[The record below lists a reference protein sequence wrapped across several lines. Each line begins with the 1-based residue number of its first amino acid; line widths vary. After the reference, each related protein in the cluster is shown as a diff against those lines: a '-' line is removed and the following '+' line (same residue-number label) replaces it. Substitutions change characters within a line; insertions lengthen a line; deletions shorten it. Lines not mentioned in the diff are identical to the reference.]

1 MSALRSVA
9 RVCKLALFMLW
20 ASMSLHAG
28 ATAKLDTMEPLGAP
42 RKGPVS
48 KKRSIAIDVAPGN
61 WGRADVRDIA
71 QVLESAAGEL
81 LTHVGSSRG
90 EISIRVIPRSG
101 PPKVLYE
108 RGVDGQ
114 YVIQLSAR
122 DERWFQYVFQ
132 FSHELCH
139 VLSNFDHK
147 EAIGEAKVD
156 EGNQWFEEALCE
168 TASLF
173 TLRRLAAVWESN
185 PPTPN
190 WAGYASTFSA
200 YAGHLMGQ
208 AHRQLPAGQSLRD
221 WYAQNRAS
229 LRESPYLREKNE
241 LVAASLL
248 PLFEADPE
256 LWRSVAYLNPAKT
269 SAGKPFAHYVADW
282 QAASPDKTLPDQVID
297 LFGLPQGGQ
306 LAGMDASESPGKP
319 PAATALMSSQSVS
332 GVAGD

>member
-1 MSALRSVA
+1 MSVLKSVA

-20 ASMSLHAG
+20 ASASLHAG
-28 ATAKLDTMEPLGAP
+28 ATARLDAVETPGTA

-71 QVLESAAGEL
+71 QVLESAADEL
-81 LTHVGSSRG
+81 LAHVGSSRG

-101 PPKVLYE
+101 PPRVLYE

-147 EAIGEAKVD
+147 EAIGQAKVD

-173 TLRRLAAVWESN
+173 TLRRLAAAWETH
-185 PPTPN
+185 PPAPN
-190 WAGYASTFSA
+190 WADHASLLSA
-200 YAGHLMGQ
+200 YAAHLMGQ

-221 WYAQNRAS
+221 WYAHNDSSLRAS
-229 LRESPYLREKNE
+229 PYQREKNE

-248 PLFEADPE
+248 PLFEARPE
-256 LWRSVAYLNPAKT
+256 LWRSVAYLNPVRA
-269 SAGKPFAHYVADW
+269 SAGKAFAHYVADW
-282 QAASPDKTLPDQVID
+282 QAASPDKTLPDQLIE
-297 LFGLPQGGQ
+297 LFGLSQGGQ
-306 LAGMDASESPGKP
+306 VARRDASESPGKP
-319 PAATALMSSQSVS
+319 PAAIALISSPSVS

>member
-1 MSALRSVA
+1 
-9 RVCKLALFMLW
+9 MLW
-20 ASMSLHAG
+20 ASASMHVG
-28 ATAKLDTMEPLGAP
+28 ATAKLDGMELPGTA
-42 RKGPVS
+42 RKGQVS

-81 LTHVGSSRG
+81 LAHVGPSRG

-101 PPKVLYE
+101 SPRVLYE

-147 EAIGEAKVD
+147 EAIGEDKVN

-173 TLRRLAAVWESN
+173 TLRRLAAAWETN
-185 PPTPN
+185 PPLRN
-190 WAGYASTFSA
+190 WAGDAGMFSA
-200 YAGHLMGQ
+200 YADHLMGQ
-208 AHRQLPAGQSLRD
+208 AHRQLPVGQSLRD
-221 WYAQNRAS
+221 WYAHNTAS

-248 PLFEADPE
+248 PLFEADPG
-256 LWRSVAYLNPAKT
+256 LWRSIAYLNPGRN

-282 QAASPDKTLPDQVID
+282 QAASPDRTLPDQVIE

-306 LAGMDASESPGKP
+306 VAGMDAGESPGEKLAS
-319 PAATALMSSQSVS
+319 AALASRNAMN
-332 GVAGD
+332 GPAGD